1 MKRRARGFRIS
12 AKAKK
17 MILNISVFVGMPF
30 ILCIAALII
39 GNELFITLA
48 ANIFL
53 TVPLLWLAFKFCFS
67 KEQRKS
73 IEAIFIYVYA
83 GLIWIGSFLPWN
95 RVSWILYF
103 IYALVCG
110 IYLLY
115 SLYKIL
121 NKDFEEIVNTGVLCV
136 SEVLMVLL
144 SLNTYITTDMS
155 TLFLIAVIIL
165 AMIISAVILYLFI
178 WREHMGMPKKIG
190 YSLGVLFLVFLLT
203 FYYAENLNYAFDFSA
218 PQEYRTVVS
227 EKDYS
232 SNRGGTNYYLT
243 VYVNGKMVDLRVQG
257 RVYDEYE
264 VGDFVNVSIYEGA
277 FGMTYY
283 TMD

>member
-1 MKRRARGFRIS
+1 
-12 AKAKK
+12 